1 LGLLSERSIQVL
13 KELLRSND
21 LVLLLWIQSVLGE
34 ANIEV
39 FVIDEQMTILA
50 GSAATSDPIISDE
63 QALQLSLM
71 VGHRH

>member
-1 LGLLSERSIQVL
+1 M

-63 QALQLSLM
+63 HALQLSLM

>member
-1 LGLLSERSIQVL
+1 L